1 MPVTCWKTHQ
11 KNNPAKAWTIEHV
24 LAITPVDRR
33 QDSCYVFLPYGATMV
48 KFSPAV
54 ITARAA
60 LVVTLDSHSVGAAC
74 LVAVLL
80 ADGAAVAL
88 TRRRKPT
95 KRG

>member
-1 MPVTCWKTHQ
+1 
-11 KNNPAKAWTIEHV
+11 
-24 LAITPVDRR
+24 
-33 QDSCYVFLPYGATMV
+33 MV